1 MSDRSPGRPPLV
13 AVVAVSLCVVLAA
26 GIVGVSDAVEGTD
39 SVENVRSTV
48 FGSDEVDDTA
58 LADLDT
64 VQADADRG
72 GLPDENTST
81 LEVIAA
87 DGDRFRYRIVV
98 ESGARPAV
106 VDGHSADRE
115 DTIRYNGD
123 GTVTIDGATGD
134 GSGDAYVVTGE
145 VRSVQV
151 FGNVSQYR
159 IELDGER
166 VTDDPLPA
174 ANGSDAG
181 NGDGDGVDEDD
192 DTPDAGDD
200 GESGPPDGSE
210 AGPPDDGDAGA
221 PDDADPD
228 PPENDT
234 QTPAS
239 TTEPPTDTPD
249 QQDGTPEAGEDSD
262 PNQPAETPDDTS
274 DQSGDSP
281 AREIDACTVVD
292 EPGRYEL
299 ADDLGVDGD
308 GGDSD
313 DGVCLHVRAPDV
325 VLDGNGNSVVGD
337 GSEDSIGLLLLN
349 GTPRSGDVGDPLTN
363 VTVRD
368 VRVTG
373 FDTGVQAGS
382 LDAVGT
388 SFTLVEVNA
397 SGNAGSGV
405 YFNEVDDST
414 LRNVT
419 ASDNGIGVHLW
430 ETYDI
435 EVRGLAVED
444 NDAQG
449 LYLAQNVGRSTFSD
463 VRAVGNGDGD
473 DNRAAIRLSTDVV
486 DNRIVDSVVADNGG
500 PGIGFSD
507 SRDNVVR
514 DTTIEDNVA
523 PGVVGDFAGADRLER
538 VTIRG
543 NGDAQLRVKRGELG
557 VTELAVGDALTV
569 SFVDG
574 VADLG
579 FGGDDPFEFDTLE
592 RESLP
597 GDPPGTPVAREALS
611 VSGAAVPTELS
622 FELDGTADPD
632 AVDLWR
638 YDGDDWHRVADGT
651 VTDGQFTATV
661 NDGGVLVPL
670 ESTLDTE
677 EEGTTE
683 TTTGTPEAPEDNETA
698 TPATPEDDQTAT
710 ATATPGTPEETETGT
725 GTPGGDTNETEASG
739 TEEGTETPGADDSE
753 TATPETADSETA
765 TPETADSETA
775 TPETADSET
784 ATPEA
789 NESETETATP

>member
-1 MSDRSPGRPPLV
+1 MTDRSPARQPLV
-13 AVVAVSLCVVLAA
+13 AVVAVSLCVVLAV

-39 SVENVRSTV
+39 SVENVRSSV
-48 FGSDEVDDTA
+48 FGSDEIDDTA

-64 VQADADRG
+64 AQADADRG
-72 GLPDENTST
+72 GRSDENTST
-81 LEVIAA
+81 LVVIAA
-87 DGDRFRYRIVV
+87 EGDRFRYRIVV
-98 ESGARPAV
+98 EGGARPAV

-145 VRSVQV
+145 IRSVQV
-151 FGNVSQYR
+151 FGNASPYR
-159 IELDGER
+159 IELDGET
-166 VTDDPLPA
+166 VTGDSPSA
-174 ANGSDAG
+174 ANEGDAGNAGGDEPDEDGVG
-181 NGDGDGVDEDD
+181 NGDGDGANEDD
-192 DTPDAGDD
+192 NTPDAGDD
-200 GESGPPDGSE
+200 GESGPPDDSE
-210 AGPPDDGDAGA
+210 AGPPDDADAGA
-221 PDDADPD
+221 ADDADPG
-228 PPENDT
+228 PPENGT

-249 QQDGTPEAGEDSD
+249 QPT
-262 PNQPAETPDDTS
+262 ETPDDTAG
-274 DQSGDSP
+274 QSGDSP
-281 AREIDACTVVD
+281 AREIAACTVID

-299 ADDLGVDGD
+299 TDDLGVDGD

-325 VLDGNGNSVVGD
+325 VLDGNGNSVVGN
-337 GSEDSIGLLLLN
+337 GSEDSIGLLVLN

-373 FDTGVQAGS
+373 FDTGVQGGS
-382 LDAVGT
+382 FDAVGT

-397 SGNAGSGV
+397 SGNAGSGI

-419 ASDNGIGVHLW
+419 AGDNRIGVHLW

-473 DNRAAIRLSTDVV
+473 DDRAAIRLSTDVR

-500 PGIGFSD
+500 PGIAFSD
-507 SRDNVVR
+507 SGDNVVR
-514 DTTIEDNVA
+514 DTTIEDNAA
-523 PGVVGDFAGADRLER
+523 PGVVGDYAGADRLER

-557 VTELAVGDALTV
+557 VTELVVGDAVSV

-579 FGGDDPFEFDTLE
+579 FDGDDPFEFDTLD

-597 GDPPGTPVAREALS
+597 GDPPGTPVASEALS

-622 FELDGTADPD
+622 FELVGAPD
-632 AVDLWR
+632 AEAVDLWR
-638 YDGDDWHRVADGT
+638 YDGDDWNRVADGT
-651 VTDGQFTATV
+651 VIDGQFTATV

-670 ESTLDTE
+670 ESAPDPHE
-677 EEGTTE
+677 DGTTE
-683 TTTGTPEAPEDNETA
+683 TTTGTPEASEENE
-698 TPATPEDDQTAT
+698 T
-710 ATATPGTPEETETGT
+710 ATATPGTPEGTETGT
-725 GTPGGDTNETEASG
+725 ETPEGDTNETGGSG
-739 TEEGTETPGADDSE
+739 TEE
-753 TATPETADSETA
+753 
-765 TPETADSETA
+765 
-775 TPETADSET
+775 
-784 ATPEA
+784 
-789 NESETETATP
+789 ETETATPEGDDSQMETATP